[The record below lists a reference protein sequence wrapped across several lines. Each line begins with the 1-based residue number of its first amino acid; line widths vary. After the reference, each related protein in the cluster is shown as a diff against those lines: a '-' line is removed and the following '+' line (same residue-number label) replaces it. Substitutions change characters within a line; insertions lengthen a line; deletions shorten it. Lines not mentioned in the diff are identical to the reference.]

1 MPVSKTIRDMSCRLF
16 VDVYNVHILRIYTVY
31 SSNKKVTIQGF
42 EGFNLMDLTK
52 ISGSSEGILKGFKG
66 YHGG

>member
-1 MPVSKTIRDMSCRLF
+1 M
-16 VDVYNVHILRIYTVY
+16 YTY
-31 SSNKKVTIQGF
+31 YAFIPSIAATKKVTIQGF